1 MNTPILFIGLC
12 RLRYNWKTEILE
24 KCLKFL
30 TLLLYVFAVFFA
42 QDVIFF
48 DVNDDCPNKE
58 NNTVT
63 NARYWLIIEIIQ
75 FYQGFLTATLFA
87 CMAKIYKK
95 EKDFTIMTGK
105 EPDDDEEEEVDLFI
119 EATLTF
125 EMFSQYLNPLILT
138 CVITFLTYTNIEY
151 EGLSDY
157 KLTLIVM
164 IIFHLV
170 QVLFVIWVIYG
181 YKKIRDST

>member
-1 MNTPILFIGLC
+1 
-12 RLRYNWKTEILE
+12 
-24 KCLKFL
+24 
-30 TLLLYVFAVFFA
+30 
-42 QDVIFF
+42 
-48 DVNDDCPNKE
+48 
-58 NNTVT
+58 
-63 NARYWLIIEIIQ
+63 
-75 FYQGFLTATLFA
+75 
-87 CMAKIYKK
+87 
-95 EKDFTIMTGK
+95 MTGK